1 MTIIK
6 IGALWCPGCLMV
18 NNSINKLKKEYDI
31 NLIEYDYD
39 FNPEV
44 KEYNVGNVLP
54 VLIFM
59 KYNKEIS
66 RIVGERSYK
75 EIKNEIEKM
84 EK

>member
-59 KYNKEIS
+59 KDNKEIS